1 MNFSQADAECKA
13 EGATLATV
21 KQLGDAQQ
29 VNHLLKGFT
38 QRHQQVDTPESNMWY
53 TYEKKGK

>member
-21 KQLGDAQQ
+21 KQMGDAQQ
-29 VNHLLKGFT
+29 VNLPTERVYIKISTG
-38 QRHQQVDTPESNMWY
+38 RY
-53 TYEKKGK
+53 T